1 MTRAH
6 HRKRFATIVAA
17 TASTLALAGITAQQ
31 APAAVS
37 CDRVAAPSGS
47 DSAAGTEQA
56 PLRSAQALVTSLAS
70 GQTGCLRGGT
80 YSQDQ
85 VKIATPGVTLASFPG
100 ERAKLVGRLWIA
112 QGANRVTVEGLALDG
127 RNPKNLPSPTVN
139 ASDSVFRGNDV
150 TNGRTAICFNLG
162 HPSYGRAD
170 RTTIVS
176 NRIHDCGARPVT
188 NHHHGIYVA
197 LANDTIIRGNVI
209 YDNADRGIQLYPS
222 SQGARITNNVID
234 GNGEGIIFGGNSS
247 SASSN
252 NLVENN
258 VITNSTVRYNV
269 ESSWDGPVGR
279 GNVVRNNCIRGG
291 VRDSGNGGIQ
301 SPRVGFTATGNLLTD
316 PGYANRAAGDFTLS
330 AGSACANILG
340 GGTPTSPTPTGST
353 TPTGSSPTGATAVR
367 FSLQSGKR
375 KAKRGKKVRLT
386 GQATNLKTVEI
397 EIKRNN
403 VWRHVRRDR
412 VRQNRFRLR
421 VRTRRSG
428 VIRYRAKAAGGSQTT
443 RAIRI
448 KVVR

>member
-1 MTRAH
+1 LTRAH
-6 HRKRFATIVAA
+6 RRRRFATIIAA
-17 TASTLALAGITAQQ
+17 TASSLGLAAITAQQ

-47 DSAAGTEQA
+47 DSAVGTEQL
-56 PLRSAQALVTSLAS
+56 PLKSAQALVTSLAS

-112 QGANRVTVEGLALDG
+112 NGANRVTVEGLNLDG
-127 RNPKNLPSPTVN
+127 RNSRNLPSPTVN
-139 ASDSVFRGNDV
+139 ASDSVFRDNDV
-150 TNGRTAICFNLG
+150 TNGHTAICFNLG

-170 RTTIVS
+170 RTTIAS
-176 NRIHDCGARPVT
+176 NRIHDCGALPAT

-209 YDNADRGIQLYPS
+209 YGNADRGIQLYPS

-252 NLVENN
+252 NVVENN
-258 VITNSTVRYNV
+258 LITNSTLRYNV

-291 VRDSGNGGIQ
+291 VRDTGNGGIQ

-316 PGYANRAAGDFTLS
+316 PGYANRGAGDFTLVADS
-330 AGSACANILG
+330 PCAKILAGAS
-340 GGTPTSPTPTGST
+340 PTSTPPATTTATST
-353 TPTGSSPTGATAVR
+353 SPVR
-367 FSLQSGKR
+367 LSLASHKR
-375 KAKRGKKVRLT
+375 KAERGQRVKLT
-386 GQATNLKTVEI
+386 GHASNLRTVEI
-397 EIKRNN
+397 EVKRNH

-412 VRQNRFRLR
+412 VRHNRFRVG
-421 VRTRRSG
+421 VRALRSG
-428 VIRYRAKAAGGSQTT
+428 VVRYRAKAIGSTKTT
-443 RAIRI
+443 RAVLI